1 MSTGLLKRMR
11 TGPVLGDGGYLIE
24 LERRGYVRSGSDREK
39 VGTGKGSGTFTPEV
53 AIEHPDALLGLHI
66 EFLRAGADAVQALT
80 FFGTRTKLDRA
91 GYGKEA
97 ERINHAAVKIAR
109 KAAGTAMVAG
119 SVSRTQLVER
129 NEPDALNAAR
139 DHLREQIGFLKDA
152 GVDFLILETFFH
164 ASEMKIA
171 IEEAR
176 KTNLP
181 IVATYST
188 RPKVDETTDGIT
200 AWEACR
206 IAAQEGA
213 HAVGLNCEQEPAR
226 MLPVLKKIRDAIPS
240 TVHVAAQPAAFRTT
254 DQFPCFTKL
263 PEFPDALE
271 SIQLPRSE
279 FVEFGKAAK
288 ELGIRYVGACCGAN
302 AAYIKAIKRG
312 LG

>member
-1 MSTGLLKRMR
+1 MSTGLLDLMKA
-11 TGPVLGDGGYLIE
+11 GPVLCDGGYLIE
-24 LERRGYVRSGSDREK
+24 LERRGYVRSGSDQEK

-66 EFLRAGADAVQALT
+66 EFLRAGAQAVQALT

-97 ERINHAAVKIAR
+97 EQINHAAVRIAR
-109 KAAGTAMVAG
+109 KAAGTALVAG
-119 SVSRTQLVER
+119 SVSRTQLIER
-129 NEPDALNAAR
+129 NEPDAANAAR

-164 ASEMKIA
+164 VSEMKIA
-171 IEEAR
+171 IEEAK
-176 KTNLP
+176 KTGLP

-188 RPKVDETTDGIT
+188 RPKVDETTDGVK

-206 IAAQEGA
+206 IAAAEGA

-226 MLPVLKKIRDAIPS
+226 MLPVLKKIREAVPASIQI
-240 TVHVAAQPAAFRTT
+240 AAQPAAFRTT
-254 DQFPCFTKL
+254 DKFPCFTKL

-279 FVEFGKAAK
+279 FVEFGKAAAS
-288 ELGIRYVGACCGAN
+288 EGIRFVGACCGAN
-302 AAYIKAIKRG
+302 AAYIRALKKG